1 VKIFFIWIGVVVGV
15 LLAVI
20 LVATGIGMLLPVKH
34 VAARTE
40 AFVVSQQRLWDLAMA
55 QFQKTND
62 GSYAIVEQSPPHRFV
77 TAIVKKD
84 LPFGGTWTY
93 EFAPSGAGTA
103 LTITERG
110 EVYNPF
116 FRFVSRY
123 VMGHT
128 KSIDDFM
135 AALRKAAEAKS

>member
-1 VKIFFIWIGVVVGV
+1 MKVFFIWIGIVVGV
-15 LLAVI
+15 LLVVI

-34 VAARTE
+34 VASRTE
-40 AFVVSQQRLWDLAMA
+40 AFTVSQQRLWDLAMA
-55 QFQKTND
+55 QFQRTND
-62 GSYAIVEQSPPHRFV
+62 GSYAIVEQAPPNRFV
-77 TAIVKKD
+77 SAIVKKD

-93 EFAPSGAGTA
+93 EFSPLRAGTS

-135 AALRKAAEAKS
+135 AALRKATEAKS

>member
-1 VKIFFIWIGVVVGV
+1 MKTFFVWSGVVVGAAAAMLV
-15 LLAVI
+15 LVMVVGA
-20 LVATGIGMLLPVKH
+20 LLPVKH
-34 VAARTE
+34 VASRTE
-40 AFVVSQQRLWDLAMA
+40 TFPMSQQQLWDRAIA
-55 QFQKTND
+55 QFHKTND
-62 GSYAIVEQSPPHRFV
+62 GAYAIVEQSPPHRFV
-77 TAIVKKD
+77 TAIVKKG

-93 EFAPSGAGTA
+93 EFAPSGAETK

-116 FRFVSRY
+116 FRFVSRF

-135 AALRKAAEAKS
+135 AALRAKA

>member
-1 VKIFFIWIGVVVGV
+1 VKTFLIWIGAVVGA

-20 LVATGIGMLLPVKH
+20 LIAAGIGTMLPVKH
-34 VAARTE
+34 VASRTE
-40 AFVVSQQRLWDLAMA
+40 AFAVSQQRLWDLAIA
-55 QFQKTND
+55 QFHKTNN
-62 GSYAIVEQSPPHRFV
+62 GNYAIVEQSPPHRFV

-93 EFAPSGAGTA
+93 EFAPLNAGTS

-128 KSIDDFM
+128 QSIDEFM
-135 AALRKAAEAKS
+135 AALRASEK

>member
-1 VKIFFIWIGVVVGV
+1 MKTFLIWIGTVVGV
-15 LLAVI
+15 LFTII
-20 LVATGIGMLLPVKH
+20 LIATGIGALLPVKH
-34 VAARTE
+34 VASRSET
-40 AFVVSQQRLWDLAMA
+40 FDTPPQRVWDLAIA
-55 QFQKTND
+55 QFHKTND

-93 EFAPSGAGTA
+93 EFAPAGARTS

-128 KSIDDFM
+128 KSIDEFM
-135 AALRKAAEAKS
+135 AALRVASEK

>member
-1 VKIFFIWIGVVVGV
+1 MTTFLVWIGAVVGALV
-15 LLAVI
+15 AVVF
-20 LVATGIGMLLPVKH
+20 VATGIGKMLPVKH
-34 VAARTE
+34 VASRTE
-40 AFVVSQQRLWDLAMA
+40 AFTMSQQGLWDLSIA
-55 QFQKTND
+55 QFHKTND
-62 GSYAIVEQSPPHRFV
+62 GSYALVEQSPPHRFV
-77 TAIVKKD
+77 TAIVKKG

-93 EFAPSGAGTA
+93 EFAPSRAGTV

-135 AALRKAAEAKS
+135 AALRASSEAKT

>member
-1 VKIFFIWIGVVVGV
+1 MKTFLIWIGAVVGV

-20 LVATGIGMLLPVKH
+20 LIATGIGAMLPVKH
-34 VAARTE
+34 VASRTE
-40 AFVVSQQRLWDLAMA
+40 AFTVSQQHLWDMAIA
-55 QFQKTND
+55 QFHKTND
-62 GSYAIVEQSPPHRFV
+62 GNFAIVEQSPPNRFV

-93 EFAPSGAGTA
+93 EFAPSRAGTS

-128 KSIDDFM
+128 KSIDEFM
-135 AALRKAAEAKS
+135 AALRTASEK

>member
-1 VKIFFIWIGVVVGV
+1 MKTFFIWIGIVGGA

-20 LVATGIGMLLPVKH
+20 VIATVIGALLPVKH
-34 VAARTE
+34 VASRTE
-40 AFVVSQQRLWDLAMA
+40 AFAVPPQRLWDLAMA
-55 QFQKTND
+55 QFHKAND

-77 TAIVKKD
+77 TAIVKKG
-84 LPFGGTWTY
+84 LPFGGTWAY
-93 EFAPSGAGTA
+93 EFAPSGAGTT

-128 KSIDDFM
+128 KSIDEFM
-135 AALRKAAEAKS
+135 AGMRATQK

>member
-1 VKIFFIWIGVVVGV
+1 MTTFLMWIGAVVGA
-15 LLAVI
+15 LLVVI
-20 LVATGIGMLLPVKH
+20 LVATGIGTMLSVKH
-34 VAARTE
+34 VASRTE
-40 AFVVSQQRLWDLAMA
+40 TFDVPPQRLWDLAIA
-55 QFQKTND
+55 QFQKAND
-62 GSYAIVEQSPPHRFV
+62 GNYAIVEQSSPHRFI

-93 EFAPSGAGTA
+93 DFVPAGTGTT

-128 KSIDDFM
+128 KSIDEFM
-135 AALRKAAEAKS
+135 AALRVASEK

>member
-1 VKIFFIWIGVVVGV
+1 MTTFLIWIGAVIGA

-20 LVATGIGMLLPVKH
+20 LIATGIGTILPVKH
-34 VAARTE
+34 VASRTE
-40 AFVVSQQRLWDLAMA
+40 AFAVPQQRLWDLAIA
-55 QFQKTND
+55 QFHKTND
-62 GSYAIVEQSPPHRFV
+62 GSYAILEQSPPHRFV
-77 TAIVKKD
+77 TAIIKKD

-93 EFAPSGAGTA
+93 EFAPSGTGTT

-116 FRFVSRY
+116 FRFVSRF

-128 KSIDDFM
+128 KSIDEFM
-135 AALRKAAEAKS
+135 AALRVASEK

>member
-1 VKIFFIWIGVVVGV
+1 MNAFFIWMGAVVGA
-15 LLAVI
+15 LMAVI
-20 LVATGIGMLLPVKH
+20 VIATGIGAMLPVKH
-34 VAARTE
+34 IASRTE
-40 AFVVSQQRLWDLAMA
+40 GFTVSQQRLWDLAMA
-55 QFQKTND
+55 QFHKTND

-84 LPFGGTWTY
+84 MPFGGTWTY
-93 EFAPSGAGTA
+93 EFAPSRVGTA

-135 AALRKAAEAKS
+135 AGLRKAAEAKS